1 MNAPADPL
9 PIDLARPAWVTHHPD
24 FAASAQDL
32 ATQWLETFD
41 QTLQALP
48 GADLQSLFDADSHWR
63 DVLAFTWDIRS
74 RSGLQAIASGLAA
87 QVDRVRPRDFRLA
100 QGRTPPR
107 FVMRAGRLVMECMF
121 DFTTDQGRASGVLR
135 GVPGVAPMPLRA
147 WVLLTSLQGLHAAST
162 AQDQDVSQS
171 REFGTENW
179 LDRRLRAQRYEGRDP
194 AVLVVGAG
202 QAGLSVAARLVAAGI
217 DTLVIDRQERLG
229 DNWRKRYHSLALH
242 NEVHVNHLPYMPF
255 PPTWPTFIPKD
266 KLAGWFETYAESL
279 ELNCWMS
286 TTLSSGRWDAAS
298 KAWDLEL
305 TRADGSIRRMRPRHV
320 VFACGVSAIPK
331 RPDLAGL
338 ERFGGTVLHSGEY
351 TEGSAWRGQS
361 VVVIGTG
368 NSAHDV
374 AQDLHARGA
383 KVTMVQRSPTHIVS
397 LREAQRVYAMYKE
410 GMPTDDC
417 DLLATAIPFPVLKKG
432 YQVATAISQDI
443 DRPLLE
449 ALAAKGFRLTP
460 GQEGTGFQL
469 MYLQRGGGY
478 YFNIGCSELIA
489 SGEIGLLQFE
499 QIAGFEAGGLR
510 LKDGRLHEARLIVT
524 ATGYHGAQ
532 EVVRR
537 SLGDEVAERI
547 GPVWG
552 LDAEGEVCNM
562 WRPTAQPG
570 LWFNAGSLAQ
580 CRIYSRVIA
589 LQIQAHELGLPGLPS
604 GFLKNNSSLS

>member
-1 MNAPADPL
+1 MGTVVGMNAPADLSMTP
-9 PIDLARPAWVTHHPD
+9 WVTLHPD
-24 FAASAQDL
+24 FHGSAQDL
-32 ATQWLETFD
+32 ALRWLAAFD
-41 QTLQALP
+41 QALRQP
-48 GADLQSLFDADSHWR
+48 DPLDLPDLTDLLDVDSHWR
-63 DVLAFTWDIRS
+63 DVIAFTGSIRS
-74 RSGLQAIASGLAA
+74 RSGREPITRGLAQA
-87 QVDRVRPRDFRLA
+87 LARVRPRDFRLA
-100 QGRTPPR
+100 PGRTPPR
-107 FVMRAGRLVMECMF
+107 FVMRAGRMVLECMF
-121 DFTTDQGRASGVLR
+121 DFITDQGQASGVLR
-135 GVPGVAPMPLRA
+135 GVPGPGDLPLRA
-147 WVLLTSLQGLHAAST
+147 WVLLTTLQSLHAAPARL
-162 AQDQDVSQS
+162 AQEVGES

-179 LDRRLRAQRYEGRDP
+179 LDRRIREKRYEDRDP

-202 QAGLSVAARLVAAGI
+202 QAGLSVAARLRAAGI

-266 KLAGWFETYAESL
+266 KLANWFETYADAL

-286 TTLSSGRWDAAS
+286 TTLSSGHWDEAARC
-298 KAWDLEL
+298 WDLEL
-305 TRADGSIRRMRPRHV
+305 TCSDGSVRRMRPRHV

-331 RPDLAGL
+331 RPEIPGL
-338 ERFGGTVLHSGEY
+338 QAFGGTVLHSGDY
-351 TEGSAWRGQS
+351 TEGSAWRGQP
-361 VVVIGTG
+361 VVVLGTG

-383 KVTMVQRSPTHIVS
+383 QVTMVQRSPTHIVS
-397 LREAQRVYAMYKE
+397 LREAQRVYATYKE

-417 DLLATAIPFPVLKKG
+417 DLLAMAIPHPVLKRG
-432 YQVATAISQDI
+432 YQVVTEMSQRI
-443 DRPLLE
+443 DKPLLDALE
-449 ALAAKGFRLTP
+449 ARGFRLTP
-460 GQEGTGFQL
+460 GEEGTGFQL
-469 MYLQRGGGY
+469 MYLRRGGGY

-489 SGEIGLLQFE
+489 SGAIGLLQND
-499 QIAGFEAGGLR
+499 QIAGFEAEGLR

-537 SLGDEVAERI
+537 SLGDAVADRV

-552 LDAEGEVCNM
+552 LDEEGEVCNM

-580 CRIYSRVIA
+580 CRIYSKVIA
-589 LQIQAHELGLPGLPS
+589 LQIQARELGVAGLVPAS
-604 GFLKNNSSLS
+604 A

>member
-1 MNAPADPL
+1 MGTVAGMNAPAEL
-9 PIDLARPAWVTHHPD
+9 SVARWATLHPD
-24 FAASAQDL
+24 FQGAAPDL
-32 ATQWLETFD
+32 AEAWLNAFG
-41 QTLQALP
+41 LALGTRDEP
-48 GADLQSLFDADSHWR
+48 GLMRLLDSDSHWR
-63 DVLAFTWDIRS
+63 DVLAFTGSIRS
-74 RSGLQAIASGLAA
+74 RSGQQPIVRALASELA
-87 QVDRVRPRDFRLA
+87 RVNPRDFRLA
-100 QGRTPPR
+100 DHRTPPR
-107 FVMRAGRLVMECMF
+107 FVMRAGRMVLECMF
-121 DFTTDQGRASGVLR
+121 DCVTDQGRASGVLR
-135 GVPGVAPMPLRA
+135 GVPGDAAVPLRA
-147 WVLLTSLQGLHAAST
+147 WVLLTSLQQLHAAT
-162 AQDQDVSQS
+162 NGKEQDVSES

-179 LDRRLRAQRYEGRDP
+179 LDRRLKSQRYEDRDP

-202 QAGLSVAARLVAAGI
+202 QAGLSVAARLRAAGI

-242 NEVHVNHLPYMPF
+242 NEVHVNHLPFMPF

-266 KLAGWFETYAESL
+266 KLANWFETYADAM

-286 TTLSSGRWDAAS
+286 TTLSSGHWDDAQQC
-298 KAWDLEL
+298 WDLQL
-305 TRADGSIRRMRPRHV
+305 TRSDGSLRRMQPRHV

-331 RPDLAGL
+331 RPDIAGL
-338 ERFGGTVLHSGEY
+338 EAFGGTVLHSGEY
-351 TEGSAWRGQS
+351 TEGSAWRGQP

-383 KVTMVQRSPTHIVS
+383 RVTMVQRSPTHIVS
-397 LREAQRVYAMYKE
+397 LREAQRVYATYKE

-417 DLLATAIPFPVLKKG
+417 DLLAQAIPFPVLKKG
-432 YQVATAISQDI
+432 YQVATAISQEI
-443 DRPLLE
+443 DKPLLD
-449 ALAAKGFRLTP
+449 ALAARGFRLTP
-460 GQEGTGFQL
+460 GEEGTGFQL
-469 MYLQRGGGY
+469 MYLKRGGGY

-489 SGEIGLLQFE
+489 SGAIGLLHHD
-499 QIAGFEAGGLR
+499 QIAGFEAEGLR
-510 LKDGRLHEARLIVT
+510 LKDGSLHAARLIVT

-537 SLGDEVAERI
+537 SLGDTVADRI

-552 LDAEGEVCNM
+552 LDEEGEVRNM

-589 LQIQAHELGLPGLPS
+589 LQIQARELGVPHFMPERG
-604 GFLKNNSSLS
+604 